1 MLALLNL
8 QLADANA
15 RFLQGTSRT
24 LGAFAPENQ
33 VLLNL
38 ENLPI
43 QDTFATAGQALTQ
56 NDQVHKQLIKMT
68 SQPYFST
75 YKVDL
80 SDAKCPFEDDTA
92 TCANRQC
99 AIEPLSSKDIDEMLF
114 KSQFLGRLRKDSVSK
129 EAPSGDA
136 EDCAPAAGSL
146 YAFDSSKNYCY
157 PEDESEEA
165 DGVWVDLR
173 DNQERFTGYDGAHAH
188 LMWSKVYA
196 ENCFGYAGE
205 HENNQGFT
213 GEQQSSLH
221 DAFGQLAEV
230 MAHPRDPEQATDALL
245 PSEDCMEQRVFYRLL
260 SGMHAS
266 ISTHLSFEWWN
277 TTECEWMPNLSE
289 WLERV
294 GWHEDRLNNLF
305 FDYIVMSRAVSKL
318 ANVYERQLLF
328 SSSCQVVDSDVRI
341 MLRRLGRQLQVSP
354 LHDAINEQ
362 ALFASPEGQALK
374 AEFRKRVR
382 NVNALMSCVGCERC
396 RLWGKIQ
403 TAGYGT
409 ALKIL
414 FELPSNPSDDE
425 ETVAEVLSTFRRSEL
440 VALINTFGR
449 ISHSLYAVKYF
460 FNRSEGILID
470 QSSFRYQ
477 WRLAW
482 QDTMRAFKFIMWS
495 YVELPKNLYKFVLIK
510 ASKYWKQLTAG
521 DNMYAE
527 IDLNEGFHLEL

>member
-1 MLALLNL
+1 MLALLFL
-8 QLADANA
+8 QLADANS
-15 RFLQGTSRT
+15 RVLQGTWRS
-24 LGAFAPENQ
+24 LGALAPENQ
-33 VLLNL
+33 ILLNL

-43 QDTFATAGQALTQ
+43 QDTFATAGQALEQ
-56 NDQVHKQLIKMT
+56 NDEVYKQLLRMT
-68 SQPYFST
+68 SHPYFST

-80 SDAKCPFEDDTA
+80 SDARCPFEDDTA
-92 TCANRQC
+92 TCADRQC
-99 AIEPLSSKDIDEMLF
+99 AIEPLSSKDLDEALF

-129 EAPSGDA
+129 EAPTGDA
-136 EDCAPAAGSL
+136 EDCAPAGSSL
-146 YAFDSSKNYCY
+146 YAYDSSRNYCY

-173 DNQERFTGYDGAHAH
+173 DNQERFTGYDGSHAH
-188 LMWSKVYA
+188 LMWAKVYA

-205 HENNQGFT
+205 HQNNKAFT

-221 DAFGQLAEV
+221 NAFGQLAEV
-230 MAHPRDPEQATDALL
+230 MAHPKDATQEIDTLL
-245 PSEDCMEQRVFYRLL
+245 PSEDCIEQRVFYRLL
-260 SGMHAS
+260 SGLHAS
-266 ISTHLSFEWWN
+266 ISTHLSYEWWN
-277 TTECEWMPNLSE
+277 ATESDWVLNLPE

-305 FDYIVMSRAVSKL
+305 FNYVLMSRAVAKL
-318 ANVYERQLLF
+318 ANAYERQLLF
-328 SSSCQVVDSDVRI
+328 SSSCQVVDSDVRV

-354 LHDAINEQ
+354 LHDAINEK
-362 ALFASPEGQALK
+362 ALFASPEGRALK

-425 ETVAEVLSTFRRSEL
+425 ESVAEVLSTFRRSEL

-449 ISHSLYAVKYF
+449 ISHSLHAVRAF
-460 FNRSEGILID
+460 FDRSEAILID
-470 QSSFRYQ
+470 QNSLSYQ

-482 QDTMRAFKFIMWS
+482 RDTMRALKFIMWS
-495 YVELPKNLYKFVLIK
+495 YVEFPKNIFNLALIK
-510 ASKYWKQLTAG
+510 ANQYWTQLTAG
-521 DNMYAE
+521 DNMYTE
-527 IDLNEGFHLEL
+527 IDLNQGFHSEL